1 MKNPL
6 HYQLSEYDCGPTS
19 LLNAISFLFE
29 REEIPP
35 EILRNI
41 MLYCLDCYGP
51 EGSAG
56 KSGTSCTAM
65 MFLSNWL
72 QGLGDIGKLP
82 VSSRYLRGLD
92 VYVADDSLILD
103 ALHRGGVAVVRLYY
117 EVAHYVLF
125 TGTVGGRI
133 LMFDPYYQTEPF
145 TNPDEKDALII
156 EDHPFSWNRSVPFS
170 YFNRE
175 SMELYAL
182 GDIPGREAVLL
193 FNRKTVLTEEDT
205 IEYFI

>member
-182 GDIPGREAVLL
+182 GDISGREAVLL

>member
-51 EGSAG
+51 EGSVG

-82 VSSRYLRGLD
+82 VSSRYLRGSD
-92 VYVADDSLILD
+92 VYVGDNSLLLD
-103 ALHRGGVAVVRLYY
+103 ALHRGGALRHHHGGGFRLR
-117 EVAHYVLF
+117 
-125 TGTVGGRI
+125 TCDRGGNGDQPGI
-133 LMFDPYYQTEPF
+133 W
-145 TNPDEKDALII
+145 K
-156 EDHPFSWNRSVPFS
+156 FSQSAAS
-170 YFNRE
+170 
-175 SMELYAL
+175 
-182 GDIPGREAVLL
+182 I
-193 FNRKTVLTEEDT
+193 
-205 IEYFI
+205 

>member
-6 HYQLSEYDCGPTS
+6 HYQLSEYDCGPSS
-19 LLNAISFLFE
+19 LLNAINFLFE

-35 EILRNI
+35 EVLRNI
-41 MLYCLDCYGP
+41 MLYSLDCYGP

-72 QGLGDIGKLP
+72 QGFGDIGKLP
-82 VSSRYLRGLD
+82 ISSRYLRGAD
-92 VYVADDSLILD
+92 VHVSDNSLILD

-117 EVAHYVLF
+117 DVAHYVLF
-125 TGTVGGRI
+125 TGTENGRI
-133 LMFDPYYQTEPF
+133 LLFDPYYQTQPF
-145 TNPDEKDALII
+145 TKPDEKDALLVT
-156 EDHPFSWNRSVPFS
+156 DHPFSWNRSVPFY

-175 SMELYAL
+175 TTQLYAL
-182 GDIPGREAVLL
+182 GKTECREAVLL
-193 FNRKTVLTEEDT
+193 FNRNTILTEEDT

>member
-72 QGLGDIGKLP
+72 QGFGDIGKLP
-82 VSSRYLRGLD
+82 VSSRYLRGSD
-92 VYVADDSLILD
+92 VYVGDNSRILD
-103 ALHRGGVAVVRLYY
+103 ALRRGGTAVVRLYY

-125 TGTVGGRI
+125 TGVEDGRI
-133 LMFDPYYQTEPF
+133 LLFDPYYQTVPF
-145 TNPDEKDALII
+145 TNPDEKEALLIT
-156 EDHPFSWNRSVPFS
+156 DHPFSWNRSVPFS

-182 GDIPGREAVLL
+182 GDMAGREAVLL
-193 FNRKTVLTEEDT
+193 FNRNTVLTEEAT